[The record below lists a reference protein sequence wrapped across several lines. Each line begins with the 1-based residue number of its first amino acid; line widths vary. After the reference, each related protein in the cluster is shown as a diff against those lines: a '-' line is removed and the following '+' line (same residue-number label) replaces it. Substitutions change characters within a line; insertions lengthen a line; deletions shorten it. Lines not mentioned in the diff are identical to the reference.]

1 MGLLVPTDFDLRTIE
16 NGDEREVVRRLVD
29 GLTDGWLIFPNV
41 TFRSHR
47 AHEIDVVLV
56 HEEQGV
62 VHLEVKGHRVYVQA
76 GEWFGIQGKMKPQP
90 FSQAKTNAYALRDEL
105 KKRWPGVFD
114 HFPVRYAVAFPNTT
128 EVRGDLPPDIK
139 RSQLFLAPNL
149 EDPQFAIDTLLAE
162 ARVGMRFTADQ
173 MNGIIKYLKPDADFS
188 WDPEARIRM
197 HRQRMEAL
205 CASQVRALERLDANR
220 RVVVTGGA
228 GSGKTRLAL
237 AWARRASISRN
248 ERVLVTCFNEPLAD
262 QIQTHLDG
270 YEGVVAGAF
279 LTVARSFEGMPHL
292 EEPENMTAEDAS
304 TFWNE
309 TVIGHLHLHWPKITE
324 KFDTIIID
332 EAQDFSPAWIAQ
344 LESLLDEDGPR
355 RLMMVADSGQEIF
368 SRGFRMP
375 QPDDGW
381 TLCELVNNCRNSH
394 QIARLLRT
402 FLGGAPAPEVG
413 PETIGIDFVEASSTE
428 VVSKVKEILERQPDN
443 GSGLLAPVGRKV
455 VLVPSVKLRDTL
467 RVELGLG
474 SWDERGTK
482 TVCETERRM
491 KGTEFDTVILVD
503 PEYRMD
509 DRALYI
515 GISRAINQ
523 LFVVGPK
530 ELGQRLRIEK
540 QR

>member
-1 MGLLVPTDFDLRTIE
+1 MGLLVPADFDLRTIE
-16 NGDEREVVRRLVD
+16 NGDEREVVSRLVD

-41 TFRSHR
+41 TFQSDRH
-47 AHEIDVVLV
+47 HEIDVVLL
-56 HEEQGV
+56 HEGQGV

-76 GEWFGIQGKMKPQP
+76 GEWYSRQGRMKPQP
-90 FSQAKTNAYALRDEL
+90 FSQAKTNAFALRNEL
-105 KKRWPGVFD
+105 KDRWPGVFD
-114 HFPVRYAVAFPNTT
+114 HFPVRFGVAFPNTT
-128 EVRGDLPPDIK
+128 ELRGHLPPDIK
-139 RSQLFLAPNL
+139 RSQLFLAPDL
-149 EDPQFAIDTLLAE
+149 EDPQNAIDLLLAG
-162 ARVGMRFTADQ
+162 ARVGARFTVEQ

-197 HRQRMEAL
+197 HRQRMEAI

-292 EEPENMTAEDAS
+292 EEPSEMTADEAS
-304 TFWNE
+304 TFWNK
-309 TVIGHLHLHWPKITE
+309 TVIGHLHSNWPAITQ

-413 PETIGIDFVEASSTE
+413 PETIGIDFVEASTIE
-428 VVSKVKEILERQPDN
+428 VVSKVKEILERQSDN

-540 QR
+540 PR

>member
-1 MGLLVPTDFDLRTIE
+1 MGLLVPADFDLSTIK
-16 NGDEREVVRRLVD
+16 NGDEREVVSRLVD

-41 TFRSHR
+41 TFRTHR

-76 GEWFGIQGKMKPQP
+76 GDWYGRQGKMKPQP

-105 KKRWPGVFD
+105 KDRWPGVFD
-114 HFPVRYAVAFPNTT
+114 HFPVRFGVAFPNTT
-128 EVRGDLPPDIK
+128 ELHGHLPPDIK
-139 RSQLFLAPNL
+139 RSQLFLAPDL
-149 EDPQFAIDTLLAE
+149 EDPQNAIDLLLAG
-162 ARVGMRFTADQ
+162 ARIGSRFTVDQ
-173 MNGIIKYLKPDADFS
+173 MNGIIKYLKPDTDFS

-540 QR
+540 PR